1 MTIIKAQR
9 RPTTER
15 DTTDRRLVVTDGL
28 VFEPHDTSCRGRRAH
43 VAIDGDRIAFVASE
57 LPSDWRDAPHLDAAG
72 AWVLPG
78 FICLRSHVGE
88 PGYEWREDVATASLA
103 AAAGGFTTLCATPD
117 TNPVND
123 VRAVTEQLMTRA
135 AAAQG
140 ATVLPVGAATRGLE
154 GRHLA
159 EMGDLESAGCVAV
172 STGDMSVESAQMMRR
187 ILEYARS
194 IGLRVFT
201 SPADVTMS
209 RGGLMNEGLASLRL
223 GLPGIP
229 AEAEAVAI
237 LRDGILSRLAEWPL
251 HFQRVST
258 AAGVRALEHLS
269 ELGIPFTADCTP
281 HHLWFDERIVASF
294 DAVTRVSPPLRS
306 DRDVAALRSAVA
318 SGLITAVATDHS
330 PRTRLEK
337 WVEYSDASPGTTG
350 LETAL
355 GALLELVR
363 RDAIPRAAA
372 LRALTR
378 GPADVLGRLDLGR
391 VIAGARADLTLI
403 DAEVPW
409 RVDGARFRTR
419 GENHLFEGAALTGL
433 VRSTVVAGRLVTVSD
448 TEAEEVKR
456 AYR

>member
-1 MTIIKAQR
+1 MTVLKHLPRSASPR
-9 RPTTER
+9 EAGNG
-15 DTTDRRLVVTDGL
+15 RLVVTDGL
-28 VFEPHDTSCRGRRAH
+28 VLDGVTPTERRAH
-43 VAIDGDRIAFVASE
+43 VGIDAGKIVFVTGD
-57 LPSDWRDAPHLDAAG
+57 LPSEWRDAPRVDAAG

-78 FICLRSHVGE
+78 FICLRTHVGE

-103 AAAGGFTTLCATPD
+103 AAAGGFTTICATPD
-117 TNPVND
+117 TNPIND

-140 ATVLPVGAATRGLE
+140 ASVLPVGAATRGQE
-154 GRHLA
+154 GRHLS

-172 STGDMSVESAQMMRR
+172 STGDVSVESGQMMRR

-201 SPADVTMS
+201 SPAEVSMT

-229 AEAEAVAI
+229 AEAESVAI

-258 AAGVRALEHLS
+258 AAGVKALEHLA

-281 HHLWFDERIVASF
+281 HHLWFDESAVAGF
-294 DAVTRVSPPLRS
+294 DAVTRVMPPLRS
-306 DRDVAALRSAVA
+306 ERDVLALRGAVA
-318 SGLITAVATDHS
+318 SKLITAIATDHS

-355 GALLELVR
+355 GALLELAR
-363 RDAIPRAAA
+363 RGAVPQAAV
-372 LRALTR
+372 LHALTR
-378 GPADVLGRLDLGR
+378 GPADVL
-391 VIAGARADLTLI
+391 
-403 DAEVPW
+403 
-409 RVDGARFRTR
+409 
-419 GENHLFEGAALTGL
+419 
-433 VRSTVVAGRLVTVSD
+433 VRSTIVGGRLVAVDDS
-448 TEAEEVKR
+448 EAEEVKR

>member
-1 MTIIKAQR
+1 MTILKRLPRSA
-9 RPTTER
+9 PSHETSSG
-15 DTTDRRLVVTDGL
+15 RLVVTDALLLDSGDGSAP
-28 VFEPHDTSCRGRRAH
+28 ERRAFI
-43 VAIDGDRIAFVASE
+43 AIEAGMIAFVSSE
-57 LPSDWRDAPHLDAAG
+57 LPSEWKGAPRVDAAG

-78 FICLRSHVGE
+78 FICLRTHVGE

-103 AAAGGFTTLCATPD
+103 AAAGGFTTICATPD

-135 AAAQG
+135 AGAEG

-154 GRHLA
+154 GRHLS

-172 STGDMSVESAQMMRR
+172 STGDVSVESGQMMRR

-194 IGLRVFT
+194 INLRVFT
-201 SPADVTMS
+201 SPAEVSMT

-223 GLPGIP
+223 GLPGVP
-229 AEAEAVAI
+229 AEAESVAI

-258 AAGVRALEHLS
+258 AAGVRALEHLA
-269 ELGIPFTADCTP
+269 ELGIAFTADCTP
-281 HHLWFDERIVASF
+281 HHLWFDETAVAGF
-294 DAVTRVSPPLRS
+294 DAVTRVMPPLRS
-306 DRDVAALRSAVA
+306 DRDVAALRGAVA
-318 SGLITAVATDHS
+318 SGLISVIATDHS

-337 WVEYSDASPGTTG
+337 WVEYSEASPGTTG
-350 LETAL
+350 LETTL

-363 RDAIPRAAA
+363 RGALPRAAV

-378 GPADVLGRLDLGR
+378 GPADVLGRADLGR
-391 VIAGARADLTLI
+391 IAAGARADLTLV
-403 DAEVPW
+403 DAGTPW
-409 RVDGARFRTR
+409 RVEGARLRTR

-433 VRSTVVAGRLVTVSD
+433 TRSTIVAGRLVDVDDS
-448 TEAEEVKR
+448 EAEEVKC